1 MQKFKKFILETE
13 NFLSLII
20 IFLSMILFR
29 FDIII
34 PYDRVC
40 EEFNGILR
48 CLKPDWAISI
58 LIIYSIGVIN
68 WSKAFANSKEDDNK
82 YKDNYGNK
90 LKLLSYFF
98 KYYINAGEN
107 KIWVILGPLYIGFI
121 FSFLYFI
128 AIMIVFLPF
137 AFLLNIFGL
146 EDLIMFFRDVLNYSI
161 I

>member
-48 CLKPDWAISI
+48 CLKPDWAISV

-68 WSKAFANSKEDDNK
+68 WSKAFPNSKEDDNK

-98 KYYINAGEN
+98 KYYTGIIIN
-107 KIWVILGPLYIGFI
+107 KIQIILI
-121 FSFLYFI
+121 
-128 AIMIVFLPF
+128 
-137 AFLLNIFGL
+137 
-146 EDLIMFFRDVLNYSI
+146 
-161 I
+161 